1 MPLKTSSK
9 QYRENAT
16 RRQGRTSTN
25 ERRQEDISR
34 RPEQRQATERHQTT
48 VNDRR
53 QDEFNL
59 HSQQQAA
66 DRRRQARATANERH
80 QNEFNL
86 HSQQQEA
93 SKSWGRKQTEALTEM
108 TRPGAEAAV
117 RAGREIDKGL
127 RKAASAMKQP
137 KDTGGQHYYS
147 NPTASGDGG
156 GGAMDREWKNH
167 KWISRERGKN
177 GKWVYDYGDGA
188 GGKKAANAHYNLR
201 RAQDQAPSR
210 NTGRPSR
217 GPIDD
222 LARGASKMAKDV
234 SKAAGDAFNN
244 ASKAAGDAAN
254 AVSKAAGDFAS
265 AASDGANFISNAI
278 SDAIKK
284 TPLKDLFK

>member
-1 MPLKTSSK
+1 MPLKTSAK
-9 QYRENAT
+9 QYRENAEH
-16 RRQGRTSTN
+16 RQARATAN
-25 ERRQEDISR
+25 ERRQDESNLRSYRQEEADR
-34 RPEQRQATERHQTT
+34 HRQARATANE
-48 VNDRR
+48 RR
-53 QDEFNL
+53 QDEFN
-59 HSQQQAA
+59 QRPYQQAA
-66 DRRRQARATANERH
+66 DRRRQARATANEKR
-80 QNEFNL
+80 QDEFN
-86 HSQQQEA
+86 QRPYQQEA
-93 SKSWGRKQTEALTEM
+93 SKSWAQKQTEALVKT
-108 TRPGAEAAV
+108 
-117 RAGREIDKGL
+117 GREIDKGL

-222 LARGASKMAKDV
+222 LARGASRMAKDV

-265 AASDGANFISNAI
+265 AASAGANFISNTL

>member
-1 MPLKTSSK
+1 
-9 QYRENAT
+9 
-16 RRQGRTSTN
+16 
-25 ERRQEDISR
+25 
-34 RPEQRQATERHQTT
+34 
-48 VNDRR
+48 
-53 QDEFNL
+53 
-59 HSQQQAA
+59 
-66 DRRRQARATANERH
+66 
-80 QNEFNL
+80 
-86 HSQQQEA
+86 
-93 SKSWGRKQTEALTEM
+93 
-108 TRPGAEAAV
+108 
-117 RAGREIDKGL
+117 
-127 RKAASAMKQP
+127 MKQP
-137 KDTGGQHYYS
+137 RDTGGQHYYS

-265 AASDGANFISNAI
+265 AASSGANFISNAL